1 MREFAGAS
9 QVGETMLSPPV
20 PLTSDWQLVA
30 AEYVTR
36 STGSSL
42 DFQVLDQPVAKNE
55 TFQVDDIAI
64 VTFASAT
71 TEHTPVAETD
81 PPSPGPDG
89 HGQGSAQPI
98 AAPPDSTPA
107 GAPAAAAA
115 SAPAGFSASVATG
128 ARAGTASLTLALTRP
143 GPVRIDIYDLAG
155 RRVRRVAD
163 AEFMAPGLHSITLDD
178 RSDAGERLGNG
189 VYFYRVQAPE
199 RSVTGRFVIV
209 R

>member
-1 MREFAGAS
+1 
-9 QVGETMLSPPV
+9 MLSSPV
-20 PLTSDWQLVA
+20 PFTSDWQLVA

-42 DFQVLDQPVAKNE
+42 DFQVLDEPVAKSE

-64 VTFASAT
+64 VTLASAT
-71 TEHTPVAETD
+71 TERTPVDETD

-89 HGQGSAQPI
+89 RGQGPSLPI

-107 GAPAAAAA
+107 GAPAAAPA
-115 SAPAGFSASVATG
+115 SAPAGFSAAVATG
-128 ARAGTASLTLALTRP
+128 ARPGTASLTLALTRP

-155 RRVRRVAD
+155 RRVRRIAD

-178 RSDAGERLGNG
+178 RGDAGERLGNG